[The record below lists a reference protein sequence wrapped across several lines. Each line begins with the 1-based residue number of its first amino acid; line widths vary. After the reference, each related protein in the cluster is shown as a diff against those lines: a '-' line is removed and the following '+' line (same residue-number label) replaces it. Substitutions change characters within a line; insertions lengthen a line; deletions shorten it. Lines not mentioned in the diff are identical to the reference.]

1 MSLERF
7 LVTVLDA
14 LGSAGIPAMLTG
26 SVAAAVHGAT
36 RATMDVDLVIEA
48 APAGIDV
55 FVDRMEARGY
65 YVSREA
71 AHDALASATMFN
83 VIDPNSGWKADL
95 IIRKARPFSE
105 AEFARRE
112 TRELLGMS
120 IAVSRVEDLII
131 AKLEWAS
138 LGGSSRQLED
148 VSTLI
153 RLAAPELDTAYV
165 QHWVEVLGLEVLWNR
180 VRQ

>member
-1 MSLERF
+1 
-7 LVTVLDA
+7 
-14 LGSAGIPAMLTG
+14 
-26 SVAAAVHGAT
+26 
-36 RATMDVDLVIEA
+36 
-48 APAGIDV
+48 
-55 FVDRMEARGY
+55 MEARGY

-138 LGGSSRQLED
+138 LGGSSRPVSYTHLVAGVRGPLVLTAVLTGKGRQGDALRGATDAVLDLDVDALATGGTRPPVEAYED
-148 VSTLI
+148 VHRVGDEGMAPAI
-153 RLAAPELDTAYV
+153 AA
-165 QHWVEVLGLEVLWNR
+165 
-180 VRQ
+180 